1 MMTKTDQIRSYG
13 VAIAILV
20 LTGCS
25 RPHESVPATQVQMD
39 NVEFAMGIF
48 QTDQDRFPTNLAEL
62 LPITNG
68 WGGARATG
76 YIKASAL
83 TDSWGTPI
91 RYTATS
97 NSWQL
102 RSAGRD
108 GQFDT
113 KDDIVRTKT
122 EMSTEQGGGR
132 VR

>member
-1 MMTKTDQIRSYG
+1 MTKMNQILSYG
-13 VAIAILV
+13 VVIVILM

-39 NVEFAMGIF
+39 SLAAAISMF

-83 TDSWGTPI
+83 TDPWGTAI
-91 RYTATS
+91 QYTATS

-108 GQFDT
+108 TQFDT
-113 KDDIVRTKT
+113 ADDIIRTK
-122 EMSTEQGGGR
+122 QK
-132 VR
+132 